1 MLMRLYRNFRSF
13 CLFTGGEILASWW
26 LKVAVFGISDA
37 SKEEWETKRFTIRVT
52 ASSQC
57 TTVPVLHSSIH
68 LVNATADTIATMFF
82 QLVSQLLR
90 QTFSVVGYRLFRFL
104 MRWIAGIRK
113 IFEELIVNV
122 IIMLIQLLFHRLVLY
137 LKYQLTTLMT
147 NWIVWLIFFLG
158 LYVLYYCYRTDS
170 AHWSSHFN
178 CDLGSNSLRRL
189 NLIGY
194 LFNKARFIN

>member
-1 MLMRLYRNFRSF
+1 
-13 CLFTGGEILASWW
+13 
-26 LKVAVFGISDA
+26 
-37 SKEEWETKRFTIRVT
+37 
-52 ASSQC
+52 
-57 TTVPVLHSSIH
+57 
-68 LVNATADTIATMFF
+68 MFF

-170 AHWSSHFN
+170 AH
-178 CDLGSNSLRRL
+178 
-189 NLIGY
+189 
-194 LFNKARFIN
+194 